1 MKTFREYYIE
11 GNKDFFACHYCMQSR
26 NDALGKHSACAAAPA
41 LLVALIKIYNKAF
54 YNWNEYSVHFNLV
67 LH

>member
-1 MKTFREYYIE
+1 MMKTFREYYIE

-54 YNWNEYSVHFNLV
+54 YN
-67 LH
+67 